1 MRGSSI
7 RPDRVAPSRNE
18 LYTVRVTH
26 LTASDAR
33 QEFFRLLDAVEH
45 GEAVV
50 VERKGV
56 RFRLSLL
63 EPAAGT
69 HPSGSA
75 SPVEV
80 SDPDVLSGDWT
91 WGGDEN
97 GQLQFRPRR
106 KTR

>member
-1 MRGSSI
+1 M
-7 RPDRVAPSRNE
+7 PPSRID
-18 LYTVRVTH
+18 LYTVRVTR

-33 QEFFRLLDAVEH
+33 QEFFRLLDAVEQ

-63 EPAAGT
+63 EPAAEK
-69 HPSGSA
+69 HASGSV

-91 WGGDEN
+91 WSGDQD

-106 KTR
+106 KGR